1 MNTRI
6 ATAALL
12 TAISQAVPADDASPI
27 SFDGGFQNMLNH
39 EPYAGPTAVTV
50 ARGEAD
56 AGESLIHAALR
67 GEEHPAL
74 ARTEDPSTA
83 SIRSSFGRMLDHA
96 PYGGPTAVTVAYGEP
111 DAGERLVHAVL
122 RGEPHLL
129 LANRYDPYLENLS
142 AAFARMLDHA
152 PYAGPTAVTVAREHD
167 RHVDELVTALR
178 QGRSTHGTLIASH

>member
-27 SFDGGFQNMLNH
+27 SFDGGFQNMLYH